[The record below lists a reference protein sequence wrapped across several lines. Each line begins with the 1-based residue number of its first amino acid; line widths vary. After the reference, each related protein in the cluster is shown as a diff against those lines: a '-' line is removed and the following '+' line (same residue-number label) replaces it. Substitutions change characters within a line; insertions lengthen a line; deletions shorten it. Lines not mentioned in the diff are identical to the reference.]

1 MMNRI
6 KLLCGFGLILII
18 IAGCDPSKKYREQ
31 EREQIQSNNQS
42 QGDTVFVLKP
52 SGLYY
57 IELQAGTGREPIEKD
72 TISFRYTAM
81 YLNRVV
87 FDSNVAATAPYMAIV
102 GAYQIIPGLD
112 EGVRYMKEG
121 GKARF
126 LTPSSL
132 AYGPG
137 GDYYGIIP
145 GYTPL
150 LFEVELVSVKAGS
163 K

>member
-1 MMNRI
+1 MNRI
-6 KLLCGFGLILII
+6 KYLGGLVAVLLFL
-18 IAGCDPSKKYREQ
+18 AGCNPSGTWKKQ
-31 EREQIQSNNQS
+31 ERDQIQSYVKLL
-42 QGDTVFVLKP
+42 GDTAYVLKP

-57 IELQAGTGREPIEKD
+57 IELQAGTGREPIALD
-72 TISFRYTAM
+72 TISFRYTGM
-81 YLNRVV
+81 FLDRVA
-87 FDSNVAATAPYMAIV
+87 FDSNIAATAPYMAIV
-102 GAYQIIPGLD
+102 GSYQIIPGLD

-132 AYGPG
+132 AYGPE
-137 GDYYGIIP
+137 GIWGVVP

-150 LFEVELVSVKAGS
+150 IWEIELVSVKAGT